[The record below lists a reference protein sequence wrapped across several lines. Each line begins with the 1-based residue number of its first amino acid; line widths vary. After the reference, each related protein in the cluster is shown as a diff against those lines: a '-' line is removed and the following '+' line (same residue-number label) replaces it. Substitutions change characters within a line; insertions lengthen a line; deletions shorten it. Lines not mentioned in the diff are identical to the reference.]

1 MRKITT
7 LLLAA
12 AATAAALPALAQTNP
27 YAGRSW
33 QQPRE
38 AYGSYRG
45 AEHRYPSRTMGP
57 YSAPGGHDGTIHWN
71 TPNRDGN
78 FGNASGGGVGNNG
91 GG

>member
-1 MRKITT
+1 MRKTTT

-12 AATAAALPALAQTNP
+12 AAVTTAALPALAQTNP

-45 AEHRYPSRTMGP
+45 AEPRYPSRTMGP
-57 YSAPGGHDGTIHWN
+57 YSAPSGYDGTIRWN
-71 TPNRDGN
+71 TPNKDGN
-78 FGNASGGGVGNNG
+78 FGNPSGGGVGAVG
-91 GG
+91 G